1 MQIGK
6 SYFYPRPP
14 RGGRPPSAKI
24 KNNCAYFY
32 PRPPRG
38 GRPGDGSEVTLT
50 LRFLSTPSARRA
62 TPPKLADMLRVY
74 LFLST
79 PSARRATWSLMVT
92 HLFRL
97 FLSTPSARRA
107 TRSCPPAMC
116 GASYFYP
123 RPPRGGRPDA
133 VGLPRH
139 DGLFLSTP
147 SARRATCRTS
157 SLPADQRISIHAL
170 REEGDQPTI
179 TDKSL
184 PAHFYPRPPRGGRL
198 PVCGPVH

>member
-79 PSARRATWSLMVT
+79 PSARRATSYSSYGNTGCKISIHALREEGDNAQDEEVFGYQISIHALREEGDTLSSDWIKEGME
-92 HLFRL
+92 

-107 TRSCPPAMC
+107 TFIVVRS
-116 GASYFYP
+116 
-123 RPPRGGRPDA
+123 
-133 VGLPRH
+133 
-139 DGLFLSTP
+139 
-147 SARRATCRTS
+147 
-157 SLPADQRISIHAL
+157 
-170 REEGDQPTI
+170 E
-179 TDKSL
+179 
-184 PAHFYPRPPRGGRL
+184 
-198 PVCGPVH
+198 